1 MGRGVEEWRVQF
13 DVVIV
18 GAGQGGAMAAIG
30 LRQQGFEGTIAL
42 IGREGEPP
50 YERPPLS
57 KEYMLGE
64 KSFERLYIR
73 PREFW
78 ADKAIELILS
88 AEVVSVDPAARTVA
102 LRDGRAIGYGD
113 LVWAAGGD
121 PRRLDCPGAELA
133 GVHAIRDRADID
145 RILAELPA
153 VERVAVVGGGYIGLE
168 AAAALRKLGKA
179 VLLLEV
185 LPRVLARVAGE
196 ELSAFF
202 EVEHRAQ
209 GVDLRTGTG
218 LTAIRGEHGKVSAVE
233 LSDGSIEAAQL
244 VIVGIGIV
252 PAVAPLLAAGA
263 EGGNGVAVDAHC
275 RTSLPHIYAIGDCAA
290 HANAF
295 ADGATVRLESVQNAT
310 DQATCAA
317 RAIRG
322 EPQPYHAVPWFWSN
336 QYDLRLQTVGLSS
349 GYDATVLRGDPASRS
364 FTVAYLKQG
373 KLIALDCV
381 NMVKDYAQGRKL
393 IEAGVVVDP
402 AELADPGRALKE
414 FVPA

>member
-1 MGRGVEEWRVQF
+1 MRF
-13 DVVIV
+13 DVAIV

-30 LRQQGFEGTIAL
+30 LRHQGFAGTIAL
-42 IGREGEPP
+42 IGREDEPP

-57 KEYMLGE
+57 KEYLLGD
-64 KSFERLYIR
+64 KAFERLYIR

-78 ADKAIELILS
+78 GEKGIELLLS
-88 AEVVSVDPAARTVA
+88 AEVTSVDPEARSVT
-102 LRDGRAIGYGD
+102 LSDGRAIGYGD
-113 LVWAAGGD
+113 LVWATGGD
-121 PRRLDCPGAELA
+121 PRKLDCPGADLA

-145 RILAELPA
+145 RILAELPK
-153 VERVAVVGGGYIGLE
+153 VSRVAVVGGGYIGLE
-168 AAAALRKLGKA
+168 AASALRKLGKE

-202 EVEHRAQ
+202 EAEHRTQ
-209 GVDLRTGTG
+209 GVDLRTGIG
-218 LTAIRGEHGKVSAVE
+218 VTAIQGEGGKVSGVE
-233 LSDGSIEAAQL
+233 LSDGTIEPAQL
-244 VIVGIGIV
+244 VIVGIGIIS
-252 PAVAPLLAAGA
+252 AVAPLLAAGA
-263 EGGNGVAVDAHC
+263 EGGNGVTVDAQC
-275 RTSLPHIYAIGDCAA
+275 RTSLDHVYAIGDCAA

-295 ADGATVRLESVQNAT
+295 ADGAMVRLESVQNAT

-349 GYDATVLRGDPASRS
+349 GYDATVLRGDPANRS

-381 NMVKDYAQGRKL
+381 NNVRDYAQGRKL

-402 AELADPGRALKE
+402 AQLADTGRALKE
-414 FVPA
+414 FIPA

>member
-1 MGRGVEEWRVQF
+1 MRF

-18 GAGQGGAMAAIG
+18 GAGQGGAMAAIQ
-30 LRQQGFEGTIAL
+30 LRQQGFAGTIAL
-42 IGREGEPP
+42 VGREDEPP

-57 KEYMLGE
+57 KEYMLGD
-64 KSFERLYIR
+64 KTFDRLYIR

-78 ADKAIELILS
+78 ADKAIELLLS
-88 AEVVSVDPAARTVA
+88 AEVTAVDPAAQSVT
-102 LRDGRAIGYGD
+102 LRDGRSIEYGD
-113 LVWAAGGD
+113 LVWATGGD
-121 PRRLDCPGAELA
+121 PRKLDCPGADLA
-133 GVHAIRDRADID
+133 GVHAVRDRADID

-153 VERVAVVGGGYIGLE
+153 VSRVAVIGGGYIGLE
-168 AAAALRKLGKA
+168 AASALRKLGKD

-202 EVEHRAQ
+202 EAEHRSH

-218 LTAIRGEHGKVSAVE
+218 LAAILGADGKVAAVE
-233 LSDGSIEAAQL
+233 LADGTIEPAQM

-252 PAVAPLLAAGA
+252 PAVGQLIAAGA
-263 EGGNGVAVDAHC
+263 AGGNGVDIDEQC
-275 RTSLPHIYAIGDCAA
+275 RTSLPHVYAIGDCAA

-295 ADGATVRLESVQNAT
+295 AGGTIMRVESVQNAT
-310 DQATCAA
+310 DQAACAA

-322 EPQPYHAVPWFWSN
+322 EPQPYHATPWFWSN
-336 QYDLRLQTVGLSS
+336 QYDLRFQTVGLNV
-349 GYDATVLRGDPASRS
+349 GYDATVLRGDPAGRS

-373 KLIALDCV
+373 KLVALDCV

-393 IEAGVVVDP
+393 VEAGVTVDP
-402 AELADPGRALKE
+402 AQLADPAVPLKE
-414 FVPA
+414 LVPG